1 MPFSRRSFLSVTG
14 LSTLGI
20 SAAVT
25 RAWGQ
30 PAAPAGG
37 VCGRRL
43 SRPGSRRSSRKW
55 SASSHGNFARVREIC
70 REAAGAMRARRWTGD
85 SATGRRAST
94 RPRTSATSRSPT
106 SC

>member
-30 PAAPAGG
+30 PAAPPAVAAADVFPGA
-37 VCGRRL
+37 
-43 SRPGSRRSSRKW
+43 GSRNLVREVVG
-55 SASSHGNFARVREIC
+55 ASHGNFARVREIV
-70 REAAGAMRARRWTGD
+70 EKQPASPAHRRIGD
-85 SATGRRAST
+85 SATGKRASMP
-94 RPRTSATSRSPT
+94 PRMSATSRSPT